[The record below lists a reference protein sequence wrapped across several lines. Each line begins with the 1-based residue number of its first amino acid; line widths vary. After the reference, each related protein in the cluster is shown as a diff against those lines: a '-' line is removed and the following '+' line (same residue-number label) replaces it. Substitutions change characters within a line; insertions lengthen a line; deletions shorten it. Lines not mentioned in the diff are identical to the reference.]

1 MSLNYDHPYTL
12 ECSWEGRR
20 SYFLLL
26 RNLIARQSTCQE
38 AVFFRGNVYASL
50 ILKDYIRGIAFFILS
65 LGTPPQSGRY
75 PIQGGMREVISGRG
89 GHWGPRKLG
98 IDSPRHQQPVRPN
111 PRDELP
117 ARTSVPSHKHK
128 HGMQGCA
135 CPASRWYC
143 NSCLPPNTYVHN
155 SLDSNWE

>member
-1 MSLNYDHPYTL
+1 MGGKKKLFPSAKKPDRKTINMSGSSVLQRKRLCLFDPQGLHKGDSLLHPL
-12 ECSWEGRR
+12 P
-20 SYFLLL
+20 
-26 RNLIARQSTCQE
+26 QE
-38 AVFFRGNVYASL
+38 P
-50 ILKDYIRGIAFFILS
+50 
-65 LGTPPQSGRY
+65 PPQSGRY

-98 IDSPRHQQPVRPN
+98 IDSPGHQQPVRPN
-111 PRDELP
+111 PRDEFP

-143 NSCLPPNTYVHN
+143 NSRLPPNTYVHN